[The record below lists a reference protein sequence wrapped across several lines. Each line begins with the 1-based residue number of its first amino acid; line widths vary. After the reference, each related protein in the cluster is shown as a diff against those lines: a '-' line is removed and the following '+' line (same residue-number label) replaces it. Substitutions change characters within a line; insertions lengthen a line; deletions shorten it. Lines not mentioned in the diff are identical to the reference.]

1 VIGVEKRH
9 ALMAA
14 RALRGGAAVAAL
26 AAAVAGCRIGPAA
39 PAAVTASPS
48 PPSVLV
54 SDAFPGAS
62 VNSVRPGSAAARAG
76 LKTGDVVTAVDGKP
90 LNNAQELLQILAKL
104 PAGKSVRLSVTH
116 ADGSRTAIPITL
128 RVLSG

>member
-1 VIGVEKRH
+1 MGVEKRR

-14 RALRGGAAVAAL
+14 RALRAGLAIAAL
-26 AAAVAGCRIGPAA
+26 TVVVAGCRIGLAA

-90 LNNAQELLQILAKL
+90 LNTAQELLQILAKL
-104 PAGKSVRLSVTH
+104 PAGKSVRLTVIH
-116 ADGSRTAIPITL
+116 GDGSSTTISITL
-128 RVLSG
+128 RVLSE